1 MEWLNDFSET
11 TNNNDK
17 YNLTLCAVS
26 SFIEKNTAPV
36 SSNEIIVQ
44 DNAQNAQRKYIPS
57 QPLDEHTTKS
67 MLIVVASLIDKV
79 TNLGGLARTCQ
90 VFGASTLVVDNL
102 SCVEKKEFTALSMT
116 AEKHQS
122 IIEVRVKNLKSY
134 LQKKKIEGYQ
144 IVAAEQTVDSVKL
157 HDINLPFKCVLLLG

>member
-1 MEWLNDFSET
+1 MPLVKKCIIINL
-11 TNNNDK
+11 K
-17 YNLTLCAVS
+17 YYYFVV
-26 SFIEKNTAPV
+26 P
-36 SSNEIIVQ
+36 SNEISVL

-57 QPLDEHTTKS
+57 QPMDESTTDS

-102 SCVEKKEFTALSMT
+102 SCVEKREFTALSMT

-122 IIEVRVKNLKSY
+122 IIEVNF
-134 LQKKKIEGYQ
+134 
-144 IVAAEQTVDSVKL
+144 T
-157 HDINLPFKCVLLLG
+157 

>member
-1 MEWLNDFSET
+1 
-11 TNNNDK
+11 
-17 YNLTLCAVS
+17 
-26 SFIEKNTAPV
+26 
-36 SSNEIIVQ
+36 
-44 DNAQNAQRKYIPS
+44 
-57 QPLDEHTTKS
+57 

-122 IIEVRVKNLKSY
+122 IIEVFTIFIKIISHIINNIIIILI
-134 LQKKKIEGYQ
+134 LKKI
-144 IVAAEQTVDSVKL
+144 IL
-157 HDINLPFKCVLLLG
+157 ILF

>member
-1 MEWLNDFSET
+1 MFLILLFQHLYLWNIFYFL
-11 TNNNDK
+11 
-17 YNLTLCAVS
+17 
-26 SFIEKNTAPV
+26 V
-36 SSNEIIVQ
+36 SSNEITVL

-122 IIEVRVKNLKSY
+122 IIEVFL
-134 LQKKKIEGYQ
+134 
-144 IVAAEQTVDSVKL
+144 
-157 HDINLPFKCVLLLG
+157 

>member
-1 MEWLNDFSET
+1 MFFVLLFQNIYLYYIFCYFLAS
-11 TNNNDK
+11 
-17 YNLTLCAVS
+17 L
-26 SFIEKNTAPV
+26 
-36 SSNEIIVQ
+36 NEIIVL
-44 DNAQNAQRKYIPS
+44 DNAQNTQRKYIPS
-57 QPLDEHTTKS
+57 QPLDDHKTKS

-122 IIEVRVKNLKSY
+122 IIEVFL
-134 LQKKKIEGYQ
+134 
-144 IVAAEQTVDSVKL
+144 
-157 HDINLPFKCVLLLG
+157 

>member
-1 MEWLNDFSET
+1 MFLVFLFQ
-11 TNNNDK
+11 
-17 YNLTLCAVS
+17 NLYLYHICY
-26 SFIEKNTAPV
+26 FLV
-36 SSNEIIVQ
+36 SSNEIIVL

-90 VFGASTLVVDNL
+90 VFGASTLIVDNL

-122 IIEVRVKNLKSY
+122 IIEVFL
-134 LQKKKIEGYQ
+134 
-144 IVAAEQTVDSVKL
+144 
-157 HDINLPFKCVLLLG
+157 